1 MSNPAEA
8 ASSGIQ
14 MYIITGL
21 SGAGKTQTIRI
32 FEDAGFFCMDNF
44 PPALLPKFSQLC
56 QDTHGKIN
64 KIALTI
70 DIRSRAFLEHLF
82 EAMDSIKGL
91 GVNSRILY
99 LEASDEVL
107 VRRFSETRR
116 KHPLSSGG
124 SIMEDIRFERETL
137 SEIRDRA
144 DYVVNTSAL
153 TAKDLYEEIR
163 RLIEHESV
171 SRLMSLIFI
180 SFGFK
185 YGVPLDCDMI
195 FDVRFLPNPFYIPE
209 MKGSTGLDPSVYSFV
224 LDSEIGSQ
232 FASRLKSFIDFL
244 IPHFL
249 QEPKSRVQIGIGCT
263 GGRHRSVAFAEYLH
277 REIKHPHVEN
287 SRRHRDLEI
296 R

>member
-1 MSNPAEA
+1 MNASIELSN
-8 ASSGIQ
+8 SIQ

-21 SGAGKTQTIRI
+21 SGAGKTATIRI

-44 PPALLPKFSQLC
+44 PPALLPKFSELC

-70 DIRSRAFLEHLF
+70 DIRGRAFLPYLF
-82 EAMDSIKGL
+82 EAMDNVKAV
-91 GVNSRILY
+91 GVNARILY

-116 KHPLSSGG
+116 KHPLNSGG
-124 SIMEDIRFERETL
+124 SIVEDIRFERETL
-137 SEIRDRA
+137 SEIRDHA
-144 DYVVNTSAL
+144 DYIVNTSVFSS
-153 TAKDLYEEIR
+153 KDLYEEVR

-171 SRLMSLIFI
+171 SRLMSLVFI

-185 YGVPLDCDMI
+185 HGIPLDCDMV

-209 MKGSTGLDPSVYSFV
+209 MKESSGLDPSVYSFV
-224 LDSEIGSQ
+224 LDSELGSQ
-232 FASRLKSFIDFL
+232 FARKLKSFIDFL
-244 IPHFL
+244 IPQFL

-263 GGRHRSVAFAEYLH
+263 GGRHRSVAFAEFLY